1 MSAAKLMQSQQ
12 THGIPRR
19 GPKMLK
25 MIPGHL
31 LLSVLA
37 LASLNT
43 PALAHQKY
51 SKSQTCYKNKYIETY
66 HPGTRQSKG
75 FVTSKE
81 IIVPRPCPK
90 NFHSHGKKTH
100 KHKMGRVA
108 HDHHLHQTST
118 IGTSKLYAPELNV
131 QDTNS
136 CIEGTVA
143 GGVLGAAMGG
153 ALAKKENWIWSI
165 PAGAVGGAIVGC
177 QIDGG

>member
-1 MSAAKLMQSQQ
+1 
-12 THGIPRR
+12 
-19 GPKMLK
+19 MLK

-51 SKSQTCYKNKYIETY
+51 SKSQTCYKNKYTETY

-108 HDHHLHQTST
+108 HDHHSHQTST